1 MTAIPIEESPELIRE
16 LAIKI
21 QQLVVEEKLFLQPDF
36 SREKL
41 AQQLGTNRSYLSQ
54 AINELDPGGFR
65 AFIHKYRIQAAKEL
79 LWQIATQ
86 ESDCTPQLVWQRAGF
101 NSLKTYYRTFKA
113 FTDLT
118 PGEYLEQIELEI
130 KQGKTLPS
138 TRFPMEED

>member
-1 MTAIPIEESPELIRE
+1 VTAIPIEESPELIRE
-16 LAIKI
+16 LAVKI
-21 QQLVVEEKLFLQPDF
+21 QQLVVEEKLFLQP
-36 SREKL
+36 EKL

-65 AFIHKYRIQAAKEL
+65 TFIHKYRIQAAKEL

-101 NSLKTYYRTFKA
+101 NSLKMYYRTFKA

-118 PGEYLEQIELEI
+118 HLFWVIERTI
-130 KQGKTLPS
+130 
-138 TRFPMEED
+138 